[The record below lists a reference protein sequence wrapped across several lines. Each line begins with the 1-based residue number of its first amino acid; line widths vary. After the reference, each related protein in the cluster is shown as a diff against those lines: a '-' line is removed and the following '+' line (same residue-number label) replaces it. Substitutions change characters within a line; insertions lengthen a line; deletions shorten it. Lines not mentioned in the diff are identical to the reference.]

1 MAKFLSRLRQ
11 RWKLALGLTL
21 LGGFASMFLV
31 VGGAYGLA
39 VTSTEGFCI
48 GCHEMRDNP
57 YAEYKGTI
65 HDTNRSGVRAICT
78 DCHVPHEPVPLIL
91 RKMEATFEVIGH
103 LRGVID
109 TSEKYE
115 AHRAAMAEKVWVRM
129 LRTDSLEC
137 RNCHKSDKMSVELQ
151 TEKAQ
156 ARHAKA
162 RAEGWTC
169 IECHYGIAHT
179 EPEGDGPVE
188 LRERLGIPRVPQ
200 PVQQAMGGRDEE
212 LASVNGRQ
220 RGN

>member
-1 MAKFLSRLRQ
+1 MATLLSRLRE

-21 LGGFASMFLV
+21 VGVLLAMFLV

-39 VTSTEGFCI
+39 VTSTEEFCI

-57 YAEYKGTI
+57 YEEYKGTI

-78 DCHVPHEPVPLIL
+78 NCHVPHEPVPLIL
-91 RKMEATFEVIGH
+91 RKMRATFEVIGH

-109 TSEKYE
+109 TPEKYE
-115 AHRAAMAEKVWVRM
+115 EHRAMLAERVWIRM
-129 LRTDSLEC
+129 LETDSHEC
-137 RNCHKSDKMSVELQ
+137 RNCHKSDKMSNSLQ

-156 ARHAKA
+156 ARHAKG

-179 EPEGDGPVE
+179 EPDGDGPVE
-188 LRERLGIPRVPQ
+188 LRERLNIPRVPQ
-200 PVQQAMGGRDEE
+200 PVAKARGDHEEVVSMGER
-212 LASVNGRQ
+212 
-220 RGN
+220 